1 MALPILAIVAAVAAA
16 AKVVGGVIQNSKANK
31 IKPQYT
37 PYQPSQQVKNQYDLA
52 QQLYQGRMP
61 GAVQEEQN
69 IMKSQ
74 ANLVANAERS
84 ATDSGQ
90 LLSIGSL
97 AQGMSNNAYQ
107 QLGMDEAQDKYR
119 RYDILEGAKDDMV
132 KEGDKVYADMMQ
144 KYTMDTQQ
152 KSALRSA
159 AWQNIFGG
167 ISDLGSAI
175 GGMKGGGSSFSAPTA
190 APSYGSYGSTSA
202 PTPIR

>member
-16 AKVVGGVIQNSKANK
+16 AKIVGGVIQNSKANK
-31 IKPQYT
+31 IKPKYT
-37 PYQPSQQVKNQYDLA
+37 PYQPSQQVKNQYDVA
-52 QQLYQGRMP
+52 QQMFQGRMP

-69 IMKSQ
+69 IMTNQ
-74 ANLVANAERS
+74 ANTVANAERS

-97 AQGMSNNAYQ
+97 AQGASNEAYQ
-107 QLGMDEAQDKYR
+107 QLGLVEAQDKYR
-119 RYDILEGAKDDMV
+119 RFDLLESAKDDLT

-144 KYTMDTQQ
+144 KYQMDTQQ
-152 KSALRSA
+152 KAALRSA

-175 GGMKGGGSSFSAPTA
+175 GGMKGGGSSMGGGAPTQA
-190 APSYGSYGSTSA
+190 MSYGST
-202 PTPIR
+202 PTSHP